1 MKIKRIGLLVLLLWT
16 PLLLADLNLRKLP
29 MKCPTSHQTQ
39 AELRKESEQILK
51 RSQASTK
58 LYKLKKNEDFKDVT
72 QEVLAHKFTDE
83 TAKEAIRQKQR
94 RYYIFTYPSDGL
106 KIKAFVSVP
115 VGVKNP
121 PLIFLVRG
129 GNREFGVPHPGQLSA
144 YPGYALVATTNRGG
158 VSEGKDEFGG
168 EDVND
173 LKNLFDY
180 IPKLEKKVGV
190 EFDASKFYMVGA
202 SRGGMQL
209 FLALGRFPEIQQKV
223 RKVASISGLLNM
235 KYAVEDRQDF
245 SETLSSNFGL
255 PKKKGSAREAWIAKR
270 QPINYVDNISTNLP
284 IMIAQGT
291 ADTRVCVKE
300 GYDMLEALHKHG
312 NNITYVEVEGGDHV
326 LNNTVDFLKLLIN
339 WFELD

>member
-1 MKIKRIGLLVLLLWT
+1 
-16 PLLLADLNLRKLP
+16 
-29 MKCPTSHQTQ
+29 MKCPTAHQTQ
-39 AELRKESEQILK
+39 QELRKESEQILK
-51 RSQASTK
+51 RSQASAK
-58 LYKLKKNEDFKDVT
+58 LYKLKKNEDLKDVT
-72 QEVLAHKFTDE
+72 QEVLVHKFTDE
-83 TAKEAIRQKQR
+83 VAKEAIRQKQR

-106 KIKAFVSVP
+106 QIKAFVSIP

-173 LKNLFDY
+173 LKNLIDF
-180 IPKLEKKVGV
+180 IPTLEKKIDVQ
-190 EFDASKFYMVGA
+190 FNANKMYMVGA

-209 FLALGRFPEIQQKV
+209 FLALGRFPEIQQKIK
-223 RKVASISGLLNM
+223 KVASISGLLNM
-235 KYAVEDRQDF
+235 KYAVDQRKDF
-245 SETLSSNFGL
+245 SEMLTSEFGL
-255 PKKKGSAREAWIAKR
+255 PKTKGAKREEWIANR
-270 QPINYVDNISTNLP
+270 QPLNYVDKISKSLP
-284 IMIAQGT
+284 IMIAQGCC
-291 ADTRVCVKE
+291 DTRVCLKE
-300 GYDMLEALHKHG
+300 GYAMLDALHAHG

-339 WFELD
+339 WFELN